1 MISPYKILSLRY
13 FSAASLKKSPEEQS
27 YNAARK
33 HCIQDENNCNTTL
46 GTTHFYL
53 DLEIVI
59 PYFSA
64 YSAHQRITRNNLK
77 CPFFLVSVNNN
88 LKSAHCQITRP
99 SRRPFE

>member
-27 YNAARK
+27 YNAAHK

-59 PYFSA
+59 IKHQKLRKYVFSIFWRFGQ
-64 YSAHQRITRNNLK
+64 H
-77 CPFFLVSVNNN
+77 
-88 LKSAHCQITRP
+88 
-99 SRRPFE
+99 